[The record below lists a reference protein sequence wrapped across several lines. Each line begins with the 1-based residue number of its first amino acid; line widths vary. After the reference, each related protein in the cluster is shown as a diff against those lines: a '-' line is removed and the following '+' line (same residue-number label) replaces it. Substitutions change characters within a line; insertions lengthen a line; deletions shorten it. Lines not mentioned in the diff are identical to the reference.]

1 MIINNAEIEGLK
13 HLNTTQIV
21 GTRLKSLIKRAVK
34 EKKFK
39 SQADF
44 FNSIGENGID
54 KDTYS
59 KYLNGTN
66 NMKLDRL
73 KEICLKLDC
82 SSDYL
87 LGLTPFNRRFAGI
100 GSTLYKMGY
109 TIEWDEYEADYM
121 TISKDGL
128 QFRCTERDIED
139 KFVEVLSFVMFQA
152 QK

>member
-1 MIINNAEIEGLK
+1 MVFNTEKTGELT
-13 HLNTTQIV
+13 TTQIV
-21 GTRLKSLIKRAVK
+21 GKRLKSLIKRTG
-34 EKKFK
+34 K
-39 SQADF
+39 SQEEF
-44 FNSIGENGID
+44 FSSIGENGIG
-54 KDTYS
+54 KDTFS
-59 KYLNGTN
+59 KYLNGKN
-66 NMKLDRL
+66 NMTLDRL

-87 LGLTPFNRRFAGI
+87 LGLTPFNKRFAGI

-128 QFRCTERDIED
+128 QLRCTEREIED

>member
-1 MIINNAEIEGLK
+1 MIIDTREINNLT
-13 HLNTTQIV
+13 TTQIV

-66 NMKLDRL
+66 NMKLERL

-82 SSDYL
+82 SSDFL
-87 LGLTPFNRRFAGI
+87 LGLTPFNRKFAGI

-109 TIEWDEYEADYM
+109 SIVWNEYETEYM

-128 QFRCTERDIED
+128 QFECTEQEIED
-139 KFVEVLSFVMFQA
+139 KFSELLSFIMFQA